1 MDELIR
7 LNSDETVNSL
17 LAEKAQQAQDVK
29 SAIDILATQTALK
42 QAETVEK
49 VVTEKQEEL
58 RNDAEAKRIEAE
70 TAKILKQVEK
80 VKQEQEKQLA
90 ELDKVISAKQK
101 EVEQLKADSDKAQAF
116 FESNKD
122 IMRYIGIRESKSLHT
137 MQVLMVPATVIFVI
151 VQALLFP
158 LTLIGILLETIV
170 NILGGV
176 CGAVTNNALKII
188 ISIIIIAVLLGGGF
202 CAYFFGGKLLTSI

>member
-17 LAEKAQQAQDVK
+17 LAEKAQQAQDIK

-116 FESNKD
+116 FDSNKD
-122 IMRYIGIRESKSLHT
+122 IMRYIGIRERKSLHT